1 MNTYNNFPRY
11 LAAKRSVDDRALNR
25 PVWESLRRALP
36 AGRQRVLEIGAGI
49 GTMANRVWEW
59 ELLRQADYTA
69 IDADPA
75 NVAAGAA
82 WWSAVAGTRP
92 GFSLHWETIDLF
104 DFIAREQGR
113 QTWDLLIA
121 HAFMDLVNVPG
132 TLPGLLALLRPGG
145 LLYLSLNFDGATIL
159 EPAIDPPLDALVERL
174 YHQTMDERVTAGRP
188 AGDSH
193 TGRHLYHHLRA
204 AGAEVLDAGS
214 SDWVALPRPGANGQM
229 GYPADEAYFIHFIIH
244 TISTALAGHP
254 ALDPARFAAW
264 VAGRHAQVKRGELV
278 YIAHQLDYL
287 GRKPWP

>member
-1 MNTYNNFPRY
+1 MKPYHDFPRY

-25 PVWESLRRALP
+25 PVWDSLRRALP

-49 GTMANRVWEW
+49 GTMADRVWAW
-59 ELLRQADYTA
+59 DLLRQANYTA

-82 WWSAVAGTRP
+82 WWSAVAQARP
-92 GFSLHWETIDLF
+92 GFSLHWETVDLF
-104 DFIAREQGR
+104 GFIAREQGQ

-121 HAFMDLVNVPG
+121 HAFMDLVDVPG

-145 LLYLSLNFDGATIL
+145 LLYFSVNFDGATIL
-159 EPAIDPPLDALVERL
+159 EPAIDPPLDALVVQL
-174 YHQTMDERVTAGRP
+174 YHQTMDQRVTAGRP
-188 AGDSH
+188 AGDSQ
-193 TGRHLYHHLRA
+193 TGRHLYHQLRA
-204 AGAEVLDAGS
+204 AGVEVLAAGS
-214 SDWVALPRPGANGQM
+214 SDWVVLPRPGANGQM

-254 ALDPARFAAW
+254 ALHPARFAAW
-264 VAGRHAQVKRGELV
+264 IAERHAQVERGELV

-287 GRKPWP
+287 GRKPSP